1 MPARSGYHSSVGS
14 RPGKSMPAPGAPYFV
29 LQPKDQFV
37 MEGDNAIVVV
47 QCDGDPSP
55 KGKFMKAD

>member
-1 MPARSGYHSSVGS
+1 
-14 RPGKSMPAPGAPYFV
+14 MPAPGAPYFV